1 MNNRICRIAFVIGLL
16 MVSSSVYGQ
25 NLEGLED
32 RLRRKIEEAE
42 AEFWRKRGGKNKGGE
57 DATPTVSSEEI
68 KAKQEAE
75 RREQRKKDQKRVEE
89 ERKRSE
95 KAFREDKEELS
106 KSLKG
111 LNGSGKSSG
120 FSTGLRS
127 LSDDNSSTGGKSN
140 YGSGLRMYTEESP
153 STDSY
158 QKGTYEAYFNE
169 ETKTYEH
176 STYKNRSSLSK
187 ETVTT
192 FSPTKSVPHKPQK
205 SYDYMP
211 VVVETGPRPVYY
223 QGPAFYTMGAE
234 ESGES
239 LIDKVEN
246 QIDVWREAGEHKVL
260 TYVGEKLTG
269 LARKTVSTKSAMG
282 AQVMKVY
289 DIINDALGVFNLQ
302 KNIATRTFDAVKES
316 AITEDS
322 RYVDEVNRQNKADVD
337 NHYHR
342 YMVDHGLLPP
352 DAKQAEKQMKKEIKK
367 EAEKTAEIWLGRI
380 IK

>member
-1 MNNRICRIAFVIGLL
+1 MNNRICKIAFVIGLL
-16 MVSSSVYGQ
+16 MASSSVYGQ
-25 NLEGLED
+25 DLSVID
-32 RLRRKIEEAE
+32 RKINEANE
-42 AEFWRKRGGKNKGGE
+42 EFWRKKRGKKNKGDKGE
-57 DATPTVSSEEI
+57 GVSRTVSSEEI
-68 KAKQEAE
+68 KATQEVKRKQ
-75 RREQRKKDQKRVEE
+75 DQKRAEE
-89 ERKRSE
+89 EQKRRE
-95 KAFREDKEELS
+95 KAFLDDKEEMS

-120 FSTGLRS
+120 YSTGLRS
-127 LSDDNSSTGGKSN
+127 LSDDNPSTRGKSKFS
-140 YGSGLRMYTEESP
+140 SGLRMYSEESP
-153 STDSY
+153 STNSH
-158 QKGTYEAYFNE
+158 QKGTYEAYFSE

-176 STYKNRSSLSK
+176 SSYDNRSSLSK
-187 ETVTT
+187 EAVTT
-192 FSPTKSVPHKPQK
+192 FSPAKSVSQKPQK
-205 SYDYMP
+205 SHDYMP
-211 VVVETGPRPVYY
+211 IVVETGPRPVYY
-223 QGPAFYTMGAE
+223 QGPAFYTLGAEE

-260 TYVGEKLTG
+260 AYTGEKLTS

-302 KNIATRTFDAVKES
+302 KNIATRTVDAVKKS

-352 DAKQAEKQMKKEIKK
+352 DAKQSEKQMKKEIKK

>member
-1 MNNRICRIAFVIGLL
+1 
-16 MVSSSVYGQ
+16 MVSPSVCGQ
-25 NLEGLED
+25 NLETV
-32 RLRRKIEEAE
+32 LRRKIEEAE
-42 AEFWRKRGGKNKGGE
+42 AEFWRKRGGKNKGDKDEGVP
-57 DATPTVSSEEI
+57 PTVSSEEI

-127 LSDDNSSTGGKSN
+127 LSDDNSSTGGKSK
-140 YGSGLRMYTEESP
+140 YGSGLRMYSEESP
-153 STDSY
+153 STNSH
-158 QKGTYEAYFNE
+158 QKGTYEAYFSE

-176 STYKNRSSLSK
+176 SSYDNRSSLSK
-187 ETVTT
+187 EAVTT
-192 FSPTKSVPHKPQK
+192 FSPAKSVSQKPQK
-205 SYDYMP
+205 SHDYMP
-211 VVVETGPRPVYY
+211 IVVETGPRPVYY
-223 QGPAFYTMGAE
+223 QGPAFYTLGAEE

-282 AQVMKVY
+282 AQIMKVY
-289 DIINDALGVFNLQ
+289 DIINDAAGVFNLQ
-302 KNIATRTFDAVKES
+302 KNIATRTFGAVKKS
-316 AITEDS
+316 AITEDG
-322 RYVDEVNRQNKADVD
+322 RYVDEVNLQNKADVN
-337 NHYHR
+337 NHYYR

-352 DAKQAEKQMKKEIKK
+352 DAKLAEKQMKKEIKK
-367 EAEKTAEIWLGRI
+367 ETEKTAEIWLGRI